1 MSDSDDRL
9 RSAWS
14 RQPDQSPDVDGT
26 HVEAGV
32 RRRQREIAKRDRI
45 AYLSAAIIIPAYA
58 ASLWFLPDLRLLSSA
73 SLLIGVWV
81 TWQRYRRSGA
91 RLSKAPADLPCLE
104 FQRALLER
112 ELDFARSL
120 PKWIL
125 VPLVIGQ
132 LAIVAT
138 LTTNPRF
145 TRSQFFHEGLFL
157 FVGTAGVALVI
168 IWRRWQREAS
178 ELQREIDGLGA
189 VRGN

>member
-1 MSDSDDRL
+1 MSDPDDRL

-14 RQPDQSPDVDGT
+14 KQPDQSPDVDRA

-32 RRRQREIAKRDRI
+32 RRRHDEIAKRDRI
-45 AYLSAAIIIPAYA
+45 AYLSAAVIIPSFA
-58 ASLWFLPDLRLLSSA
+58 AALWFLPDLRLLSSA
-73 SLLIGVWV
+73 SLVIGVWV

-91 RLSKAPADLPCLE
+91 RLSKAPADLPCLD

-112 ELDFARSL
+112 EREFARSL

-138 LTTNPRF
+138 LATNPRF
-145 TRSQFFHEGLFL
+145 TRSQLFPEGLVL
-157 FVGTAGVALVI
+157 FVGAAGVALVI
-168 IWRRWQREAS
+168 IWRRWQREAR
-178 ELQREIDGLGA
+178 ELQGEIDGLGA
-189 VRGN
+189 VRTN

>member
-1 MSDSDDRL
+1 MSDLDDRL

-14 RQPDQSPDVDGT
+14 RQPAQSPDVDRA

-32 RRRQREIAKRDRI
+32 RRRQEEIAKRDRI
-45 AYLSAAIIIPAYA
+45 AYLSAAIIIPSYA
-58 ASLWFLPDLRLLSSA
+58 AALWFLPDLRLLSSA

-81 TWQRYRRSGA
+81 TWHRYRRSGA
-91 RLSKAPADLPCLE
+91 RLPKTPPDLPCCD

-120 PKWIL
+120 PKFIL
-125 VPLVIGQ
+125 VPLAIGQ

-138 LTTNPRF
+138 LATNPRF
-145 TRSQFFHEGLFL
+145 TRSQFFPEGLFL

-189 VRGN
+189 ETGN